1 MQVDASQS
9 KSMQG
14 NAMAIQKSMKLLY
27 GHTEMYLH
35 NTLTISWN
43 FHPELSLEFL
53 FENTVWAQENA
64 H

>member
-1 MQVDASQS
+1 
-9 KSMQG
+9 MQG
-14 NAMAIQKSMKLLY
+14 NAMAIQKPMKLRY

-53 FENTVWAQENA
+53 FENTVLAQKNA
-64 H
+64 L